1 MSSELVAVLVQSI
14 ARHICFSVASTL
26 MYHVNCRWWETVA
39 LPADVDAVD
48 ERQFRDQMKEIA
60 SEVGY

>member
-1 MSSELVAVLVQSI
+1 
-14 ARHICFSVASTL
+14 

-60 SEVGY
+60 SEVGYWQFVQFQ